1 MNLRINKW
9 IVTCIMSV
17 AIVGNGV
24 AQNSR
29 TDKVQT
35 YVMENPY
42 PVEKI
47 VPPTGTKV
55 KNVILMIGD
64 GMSLMHVYSAWT
76 ANRGKLYLENC
87 EVTGLSKTYCANKL
101 VTDSGAGGTAM
112 AIGQK
117 TNYHSVGVDVNG
129 NPQPSLIK
137 LAKQKGMSAGVAVTC
152 RLWDATPADFCCHN
166 TDRDNED
173 EIIADYVNC
182 EADYVVGGGAK
193 KFENR
198 KDGRNIFKEL
208 EQKGYQVA
216 RSWEE
221 CKNLK
226 SGKIFAVTDSVDTPL
241 PAERGDR
248 LAQSSLKGIE
258 LLNQNPNGFF
268 MMIPQTLPE
277 GAYVEVVFNDGV
289 SGDRTMTADIG
300 GTQWPQGMTVT
311 YKLSISPSY
320 DLEFTSEPEIQDAH
334 YIIYPITIKAEDVP
348 GGEWTMN
355 VKGENDIEQSPVTLR
370 TDLTTLTR
378 RGFWI
383 DEDKGEV
390 SIKGTSTGENITVYA
405 FLKENAGE
413 EPRDITLELRP
424 SNAPGASPAT
434 FTITQLCPSWNGD
447 LGCER
452 IEEYDEGFT
461 GYPWGFLWDDSLTI
475 YYDFGWLFDNFGY
488 KTITFFYLTFFQDNP
503 WVSQDIGI
511 LHYGVRFDF
520 SEINAPNIALD
531 FNLGQK
537 NTLELYN
544 FQGLNEASSMMQMFE
559 EWGILPDKTLP
570 SNPTVFAA
578 RTCALKNKFHKEI
591 SYESGEEIQRAV
603 LHEADCVWYLPA
615 QNEAPNMKDEDYP
628 LSGEYWTST
637 AVDDNQQAY
646 KYTVGGSTSQE
657 IRTTN
662 LHVRAVRQRP

>member
-208 EQKGYQVA
+208 EQKGYQIA

-268 MMIPQTLPE
+268 MMIE
-277 GAYVEVVFNDGV
+277 GSQLDDYGHFNDLDLLMQETHDF
-289 SGDRTMTADIG
+289 DRTVGKILEWAAKDGETLVVVTADHETG
-300 GTQWPQGMTVT
+300 G
-311 YKLSISPSY
+311 L
-320 DLEFTSEPEIQDAH
+320 
-334 YIIYPITIKAEDVP
+334 
-348 GGEWTMN
+348 
-355 VKGENDIEQSPVTLR
+355 TL
-370 TDLTTLTR
+370 
-378 RGFWI
+378 I
-383 DEDKGEV
+383 DGDKDKGE
-390 SIKGTSTGENITVYA
+390 IKCKFSTTGHSGVMVPVYA
-405 FLKENAGE
+405 FG
-413 EPRDITLELRP
+413 
-424 SNAPGASPAT
+424 PGAE
-434 FTITQLCPSWNGD
+434 L
-447 LGCER
+447 
-452 IEEYDEGFT
+452 FT
-461 GYPWGFLWDDSLTI
+461 GI
-475 YYDFGWLFDNFGY
+475 YEN
-488 KTITFFYLTFFQDNP
+488 T
-503 WVSQDIGI
+503 DI
-511 LHYGVRFDF
+511 
-520 SEINAPNIALD
+520 
-531 FNLGQK
+531 
-537 NTLELYN
+537 
-544 FQGLNEASSMMQMFE
+544 
-559 EWGILPDKTLP
+559 
-570 SNPTVFAA
+570 
-578 RTCALKNKFHKEI
+578 FHKI
-591 SYESGEEIQRAV
+591 KS
-603 LHEADCVWYLPA
+603 LL
-615 QNEAPNMKDEDYP
+615 
-628 LSGEYWTST
+628 
-637 AVDDNQQAY
+637 
-646 KYTVGGSTSQE
+646 
-657 IRTTN
+657 N
-662 LHVRAVRQRP
+662 L

>member
-1 MNLRINKW
+1 MDFRINKW
-9 IVTCIMSV
+9 LVACIAS
-17 AIVGNGV
+17 AIIVGNGV

-47 VPPTGTKV
+47 IPPTGTKV

-87 EVTGLSKTYCANKL
+87 EATGLSKTYCANKL
-101 VTDSGAGGTAM
+101 ITDSGAGGTAM

-137 LAKQKGMSAGVAVTC
+137 LAKQKGLSAGVAVTC

-208 EQKGYQVA
+208 EQKGYQIA

-258 LLNQNPNGFF
+258 LLSQNPNGFF
-268 MMIPQTLPE
+268 MMIE
-277 GAYVEVVFNDGV
+277 GSQLDDYGHFNDLDLLMQETHDF
-289 SGDRTMTADIG
+289 DRTVGKILEWAAKDGETLVVVTADHETG
-300 GTQWPQGMTVT
+300 G
-311 YKLSISPSY
+311 L
-320 DLEFTSEPEIQDAH
+320 
-334 YIIYPITIKAEDVP
+334 
-348 GGEWTMN
+348 
-355 VKGENDIEQSPVTLR
+355 TL
-370 TDLTTLTR
+370 
-378 RGFWI
+378 I
-383 DEDKGEV
+383 DGDKDKGE
-390 SIKGTSTGENITVYA
+390 IKCKFSTTGHSGVMVPVYA
-405 FLKENAGE
+405 FG
-413 EPRDITLELRP
+413 PGSEL
-424 SNAPGASPAT
+424 
-434 FTITQLCPSWNGD
+434 
-447 LGCER
+447 
-452 IEEYDEGFT
+452 FT
-461 GYPWGFLWDDSLTI
+461 GI
-475 YYDFGWLFDNFGY
+475 YEN
-488 KTITFFYLTFFQDNP
+488 T
-503 WVSQDIGI
+503 DI
-511 LHYGVRFDF
+511 
-520 SEINAPNIALD
+520 
-531 FNLGQK
+531 
-537 NTLELYN
+537 
-544 FQGLNEASSMMQMFE
+544 
-559 EWGILPDKTLP
+559 
-570 SNPTVFAA
+570 
-578 RTCALKNKFHKEI
+578 FHKI
-591 SYESGEEIQRAV
+591 KS
-603 LHEADCVWYLPA
+603 LL
-615 QNEAPNMKDEDYP
+615 
-628 LSGEYWTST
+628 
-637 AVDDNQQAY
+637 
-646 KYTVGGSTSQE
+646 
-657 IRTTN
+657 N
-662 LHVRAVRQRP
+662 L

>member
-1 MNLRINKW
+1 MNLRIKKW

-268 MMIPQTLPE
+268 MMIE
-277 GAYVEVVFNDGV
+277 GSQLDDYGHFNDLDLLMQETHDF
-289 SGDRTMTADIG
+289 DRTVGKILEWAAKDGETLVVVTADHETG
-300 GTQWPQGMTVT
+300 G
-311 YKLSISPSY
+311 L
-320 DLEFTSEPEIQDAH
+320 
-334 YIIYPITIKAEDVP
+334 
-348 GGEWTMN
+348 
-355 VKGENDIEQSPVTLR
+355 TL
-370 TDLTTLTR
+370 
-378 RGFWI
+378 I
-383 DEDKGEV
+383 DGDKDKGE
-390 SIKGTSTGENITVYA
+390 IKCKFSTTGHSGVMVPVYA
-405 FLKENAGE
+405 FG
-413 EPRDITLELRP
+413 
-424 SNAPGASPAT
+424 PGAE
-434 FTITQLCPSWNGD
+434 L
-447 LGCER
+447 
-452 IEEYDEGFT
+452 FT
-461 GYPWGFLWDDSLTI
+461 GI
-475 YYDFGWLFDNFGY
+475 YEN
-488 KTITFFYLTFFQDNP
+488 T
-503 WVSQDIGI
+503 DI
-511 LHYGVRFDF
+511 
-520 SEINAPNIALD
+520 
-531 FNLGQK
+531 
-537 NTLELYN
+537 
-544 FQGLNEASSMMQMFE
+544 
-559 EWGILPDKTLP
+559 
-570 SNPTVFAA
+570 
-578 RTCALKNKFHKEI
+578 FHKI
-591 SYESGEEIQRAV
+591 KS
-603 LHEADCVWYLPA
+603 LL
-615 QNEAPNMKDEDYP
+615 
-628 LSGEYWTST
+628 
-637 AVDDNQQAY
+637 
-646 KYTVGGSTSQE
+646 
-657 IRTTN
+657 N
-662 LHVRAVRQRP
+662 L

>member
-87 EVTGLSKTYCANKL
+87 EATGLSKTYCANKL
-101 VTDSGAGGTAM
+101 ITDSGAGGTAM

-137 LAKQKGMSAGVAVTC
+137 LAKQKGLSAGVAVTC

-166 TDRDNED
+166 VDRDNED

-268 MMIPQTLPE
+268 MMIE
-277 GAYVEVVFNDGV
+277 GSQLDDYGHFNDLDLLMQETHDF
-289 SGDRTMTADIG
+289 DRTVGKILEWAAKDGETLVVVTADHETG
-300 GTQWPQGMTVT
+300 G
-311 YKLSISPSY
+311 L
-320 DLEFTSEPEIQDAH
+320 
-334 YIIYPITIKAEDVP
+334 
-348 GGEWTMN
+348 
-355 VKGENDIEQSPVTLR
+355 TL
-370 TDLTTLTR
+370 
-378 RGFWI
+378 I
-383 DEDKGEV
+383 DGDKDKGE
-390 SIKGTSTGENITVYA
+390 IKCKFSTTGHSGVMVPVYA
-405 FLKENAGE
+405 FG
-413 EPRDITLELRP
+413 
-424 SNAPGASPAT
+424 PGAE
-434 FTITQLCPSWNGD
+434 L
-447 LGCER
+447 
-452 IEEYDEGFT
+452 FT
-461 GYPWGFLWDDSLTI
+461 GI
-475 YYDFGWLFDNFGY
+475 YEN
-488 KTITFFYLTFFQDNP
+488 T
-503 WVSQDIGI
+503 DI
-511 LHYGVRFDF
+511 
-520 SEINAPNIALD
+520 
-531 FNLGQK
+531 
-537 NTLELYN
+537 
-544 FQGLNEASSMMQMFE
+544 
-559 EWGILPDKTLP
+559 
-570 SNPTVFAA
+570 
-578 RTCALKNKFHKEI
+578 FHKI
-591 SYESGEEIQRAV
+591 KS
-603 LHEADCVWYLPA
+603 LL
-615 QNEAPNMKDEDYP
+615 
-628 LSGEYWTST
+628 
-637 AVDDNQQAY
+637 
-646 KYTVGGSTSQE
+646 
-657 IRTTN
+657 N
-662 LHVRAVRQRP
+662 L

>member
-101 VTDSGAGGTAM
+101 VTDSGAGGTA
-112 AIGQK
+112 
-117 TNYHSVGVDVNG
+117 NYHSVGVDVNG

-268 MMIPQTLPE
+268 MMIE
-277 GAYVEVVFNDGV
+277 GSQLDDYGHFNDLDLLMQETHDF
-289 SGDRTMTADIG
+289 DRTVGKILEWAAKDGETLVVVTADHETG
-300 GTQWPQGMTVT
+300 G
-311 YKLSISPSY
+311 L
-320 DLEFTSEPEIQDAH
+320 
-334 YIIYPITIKAEDVP
+334 
-348 GGEWTMN
+348 
-355 VKGENDIEQSPVTLR
+355 TL
-370 TDLTTLTR
+370 
-378 RGFWI
+378 I
-383 DEDKGEV
+383 DGDKDKGE
-390 SIKGTSTGENITVYA
+390 IKCKFSTTGHSGVMVPVYA
-405 FLKENAGE
+405 FG
-413 EPRDITLELRP
+413 
-424 SNAPGASPAT
+424 PGAE
-434 FTITQLCPSWNGD
+434 L
-447 LGCER
+447 
-452 IEEYDEGFT
+452 FT
-461 GYPWGFLWDDSLTI
+461 GI
-475 YYDFGWLFDNFGY
+475 YEN
-488 KTITFFYLTFFQDNP
+488 T
-503 WVSQDIGI
+503 DI
-511 LHYGVRFDF
+511 
-520 SEINAPNIALD
+520 
-531 FNLGQK
+531 
-537 NTLELYN
+537 
-544 FQGLNEASSMMQMFE
+544 
-559 EWGILPDKTLP
+559 
-570 SNPTVFAA
+570 
-578 RTCALKNKFHKEI
+578 FHKI
-591 SYESGEEIQRAV
+591 KS
-603 LHEADCVWYLPA
+603 LL
-615 QNEAPNMKDEDYP
+615 
-628 LSGEYWTST
+628 
-637 AVDDNQQAY
+637 
-646 KYTVGGSTSQE
+646 
-657 IRTTN
+657 N
-662 LHVRAVRQRP
+662 L

>member
-112 AIGQK
+112 AIGRK

-268 MMIPQTLPE
+268 MMIE
-277 GAYVEVVFNDGV
+277 GSQLDDYGHFNDLDLLMQETHDF
-289 SGDRTMTADIG
+289 DRTVGKILEWAAKDGETLVVVTADHETG
-300 GTQWPQGMTVT
+300 G
-311 YKLSISPSY
+311 L
-320 DLEFTSEPEIQDAH
+320 
-334 YIIYPITIKAEDVP
+334 
-348 GGEWTMN
+348 
-355 VKGENDIEQSPVTLR
+355 TL
-370 TDLTTLTR
+370 
-378 RGFWI
+378 I
-383 DEDKGEV
+383 DGDKDKGE
-390 SIKGTSTGENITVYA
+390 IKCKFSTTGHSGVMVPVYA
-405 FLKENAGE
+405 FG
-413 EPRDITLELRP
+413 
-424 SNAPGASPAT
+424 PGAE
-434 FTITQLCPSWNGD
+434 L
-447 LGCER
+447 
-452 IEEYDEGFT
+452 FT
-461 GYPWGFLWDDSLTI
+461 GI
-475 YYDFGWLFDNFGY
+475 YEN
-488 KTITFFYLTFFQDNP
+488 T
-503 WVSQDIGI
+503 DI
-511 LHYGVRFDF
+511 
-520 SEINAPNIALD
+520 
-531 FNLGQK
+531 
-537 NTLELYN
+537 
-544 FQGLNEASSMMQMFE
+544 
-559 EWGILPDKTLP
+559 
-570 SNPTVFAA
+570 
-578 RTCALKNKFHKEI
+578 FHKI
-591 SYESGEEIQRAV
+591 KS
-603 LHEADCVWYLPA
+603 LL
-615 QNEAPNMKDEDYP
+615 
-628 LSGEYWTST
+628 
-637 AVDDNQQAY
+637 
-646 KYTVGGSTSQE
+646 
-657 IRTTN
+657 N
-662 LHVRAVRQRP
+662 L

>member
-1 MNLRINKW
+1 MNLRINNW

-268 MMIPQTLPE
+268 MMIE
-277 GAYVEVVFNDGV
+277 GSQLDDYGHFNDLDLLMQETHDF
-289 SGDRTMTADIG
+289 DRTVGKILEWAAKDGETLVVVTADHETG
-300 GTQWPQGMTVT
+300 G
-311 YKLSISPSY
+311 L
-320 DLEFTSEPEIQDAH
+320 
-334 YIIYPITIKAEDVP
+334 
-348 GGEWTMN
+348 
-355 VKGENDIEQSPVTLR
+355 TL
-370 TDLTTLTR
+370 
-378 RGFWI
+378 I
-383 DEDKGEV
+383 DGDKDKGE
-390 SIKGTSTGENITVYA
+390 IKCKFSTTGHSGVMVPVYA
-405 FLKENAGE
+405 FG
-413 EPRDITLELRP
+413 
-424 SNAPGASPAT
+424 PGAE
-434 FTITQLCPSWNGD
+434 L
-447 LGCER
+447 
-452 IEEYDEGFT
+452 FT
-461 GYPWGFLWDDSLTI
+461 GI
-475 YYDFGWLFDNFGY
+475 YEN
-488 KTITFFYLTFFQDNP
+488 T
-503 WVSQDIGI
+503 DI
-511 LHYGVRFDF
+511 
-520 SEINAPNIALD
+520 
-531 FNLGQK
+531 
-537 NTLELYN
+537 
-544 FQGLNEASSMMQMFE
+544 
-559 EWGILPDKTLP
+559 
-570 SNPTVFAA
+570 
-578 RTCALKNKFHKEI
+578 FHKI
-591 SYESGEEIQRAV
+591 KS
-603 LHEADCVWYLPA
+603 LL
-615 QNEAPNMKDEDYP
+615 
-628 LSGEYWTST
+628 
-637 AVDDNQQAY
+637 
-646 KYTVGGSTSQE
+646 
-657 IRTTN
+657 N
-662 LHVRAVRQRP
+662 L

>member
-129 NPQPSLIK
+129 NPQPSLIE

-258 LLNQNPNGFF
+258 LLSQNPNGFF
-268 MMIPQTLPE
+268 MMIE
-277 GAYVEVVFNDGV
+277 GSQLDDYGHFNDLDLLMQETHDF
-289 SGDRTMTADIG
+289 DRTVGKILEWAAKDGETLVVVTADHETG
-300 GTQWPQGMTVT
+300 G
-311 YKLSISPSY
+311 L
-320 DLEFTSEPEIQDAH
+320 
-334 YIIYPITIKAEDVP
+334 
-348 GGEWTMN
+348 
-355 VKGENDIEQSPVTLR
+355 TL
-370 TDLTTLTR
+370 
-378 RGFWI
+378 I
-383 DEDKGEV
+383 DGDKDKGE
-390 SIKGTSTGENITVYA
+390 IKCKFSTTGHSGVMVPVYA
-405 FLKENAGE
+405 FG
-413 EPRDITLELRP
+413 
-424 SNAPGASPAT
+424 PGAE
-434 FTITQLCPSWNGD
+434 L
-447 LGCER
+447 
-452 IEEYDEGFT
+452 FT
-461 GYPWGFLWDDSLTI
+461 GI
-475 YYDFGWLFDNFGY
+475 YEN
-488 KTITFFYLTFFQDNP
+488 T
-503 WVSQDIGI
+503 DI
-511 LHYGVRFDF
+511 
-520 SEINAPNIALD
+520 
-531 FNLGQK
+531 
-537 NTLELYN
+537 
-544 FQGLNEASSMMQMFE
+544 
-559 EWGILPDKTLP
+559 
-570 SNPTVFAA
+570 
-578 RTCALKNKFHKEI
+578 FHKI
-591 SYESGEEIQRAV
+591 KS
-603 LHEADCVWYLPA
+603 LL
-615 QNEAPNMKDEDYP
+615 
-628 LSGEYWTST
+628 
-637 AVDDNQQAY
+637 
-646 KYTVGGSTSQE
+646 
-657 IRTTN
+657 N
-662 LHVRAVRQRP
+662 L

>member
-268 MMIPQTLPE
+268 MMIE
-277 GAYVEVVFNDGV
+277 GSQLDDYGHFNDLDLLMQETHDF
-289 SGDRTMTADIG
+289 DRTVGKILEWAAKDGETLVVVTADHETG
-300 GTQWPQGMTVT
+300 G
-311 YKLSISPSY
+311 L
-320 DLEFTSEPEIQDAH
+320 
-334 YIIYPITIKAEDVP
+334 
-348 GGEWTMN
+348 
-355 VKGENDIEQSPVTLR
+355 TL
-370 TDLTTLTR
+370 
-378 RGFWI
+378 I
-383 DEDKGEV
+383 DGDKDKGE
-390 SIKGTSTGENITVYA
+390 IKCKFSTTGHSGVMVPVYA
-405 FLKENAGE
+405 FG
-413 EPRDITLELRP
+413 
-424 SNAPGASPAT
+424 PGAE
-434 FTITQLCPSWNGD
+434 L
-447 LGCER
+447 
-452 IEEYDEGFT
+452 FT
-461 GYPWGFLWDDSLTI
+461 GI
-475 YYDFGWLFDNFGY
+475 YEN
-488 KTITFFYLTFFQDNP
+488 T
-503 WVSQDIGI
+503 DI
-511 LHYGVRFDF
+511 
-520 SEINAPNIALD
+520 
-531 FNLGQK
+531 
-537 NTLELYN
+537 
-544 FQGLNEASSMMQMFE
+544 
-559 EWGILPDKTLP
+559 
-570 SNPTVFAA
+570 
-578 RTCALKNKFHKEI
+578 FHKI
-591 SYESGEEIQRAV
+591 KF
-603 LHEADCVWYLPA
+603 LL
-615 QNEAPNMKDEDYP
+615 
-628 LSGEYWTST
+628 
-637 AVDDNQQAY
+637 
-646 KYTVGGSTSQE
+646 
-657 IRTTN
+657 N
-662 LHVRAVRQRP
+662 L

>member
-268 MMIPQTLPE
+268 MMIE
-277 GAYVEVVFNDGV
+277 GSQLDDYGHFNDLDLLMQETHDF
-289 SGDRTMTADIG
+289 DRTVGKILEWAAKDGETLVVVTADHETG
-300 GTQWPQGMTVT
+300 G
-311 YKLSISPSY
+311 L
-320 DLEFTSEPEIQDAH
+320 
-334 YIIYPITIKAEDVP
+334 
-348 GGEWTMN
+348 
-355 VKGENDIEQSPVTLR
+355 TL
-370 TDLTTLTR
+370 
-378 RGFWI
+378 I
-383 DEDKGEV
+383 DGDKDKGE
-390 SIKGTSTGENITVYA
+390 IKCKFSTTGHSGVMVPVYA
-405 FLKENAGE
+405 FG
-413 EPRDITLELRP
+413 
-424 SNAPGASPAT
+424 PGAE
-434 FTITQLCPSWNGD
+434 L
-447 LGCER
+447 
-452 IEEYDEGFT
+452 FT
-461 GYPWGFLWDDSLTI
+461 GIYENTDISHKIKSL
-475 YYDFGWLFDNFGY
+475 L
-488 KTITFFYLTFFQDNP
+488 
-503 WVSQDIGI
+503 
-511 LHYGVRFDF
+511 
-520 SEINAPNIALD
+520 
-531 FNLGQK
+531 NL
-537 NTLELYN
+537 
-544 FQGLNEASSMMQMFE
+544 
-559 EWGILPDKTLP
+559 
-570 SNPTVFAA
+570 
-578 RTCALKNKFHKEI
+578 
-591 SYESGEEIQRAV
+591 
-603 LHEADCVWYLPA
+603 
-615 QNEAPNMKDEDYP
+615 
-628 LSGEYWTST
+628 
-637 AVDDNQQAY
+637 
-646 KYTVGGSTSQE
+646 
-657 IRTTN
+657 
-662 LHVRAVRQRP
+662 

>member
-137 LAKQKGMSAGVAVTC
+137 LAKQKGMSVGVAVTC

-268 MMIPQTLPE
+268 MMIE
-277 GAYVEVVFNDGV
+277 GSQLDDYGHFNDLDLLMQETHDF
-289 SGDRTMTADIG
+289 DRTVGKILEWAAKDGETLVVVTADHETG
-300 GTQWPQGMTVT
+300 G
-311 YKLSISPSY
+311 L
-320 DLEFTSEPEIQDAH
+320 
-334 YIIYPITIKAEDVP
+334 
-348 GGEWTMN
+348 
-355 VKGENDIEQSPVTLR
+355 TL
-370 TDLTTLTR
+370 
-378 RGFWI
+378 I
-383 DEDKGEV
+383 DGDKDKGE
-390 SIKGTSTGENITVYA
+390 IKCKFSTTGHSGVMVPVYA
-405 FLKENAGE
+405 FG
-413 EPRDITLELRP
+413 
-424 SNAPGASPAT
+424 PGAE
-434 FTITQLCPSWNGD
+434 L
-447 LGCER
+447 
-452 IEEYDEGFT
+452 FT
-461 GYPWGFLWDDSLTI
+461 GI
-475 YYDFGWLFDNFGY
+475 YEN
-488 KTITFFYLTFFQDNP
+488 T
-503 WVSQDIGI
+503 DI
-511 LHYGVRFDF
+511 
-520 SEINAPNIALD
+520 
-531 FNLGQK
+531 
-537 NTLELYN
+537 
-544 FQGLNEASSMMQMFE
+544 
-559 EWGILPDKTLP
+559 
-570 SNPTVFAA
+570 
-578 RTCALKNKFHKEI
+578 FHKI
-591 SYESGEEIQRAV
+591 KS
-603 LHEADCVWYLPA
+603 LL
-615 QNEAPNMKDEDYP
+615 
-628 LSGEYWTST
+628 
-637 AVDDNQQAY
+637 
-646 KYTVGGSTSQE
+646 
-657 IRTTN
+657 N
-662 LHVRAVRQRP
+662 L

>member
-182 EADYVVGGGAK
+182 EADYVVGGGSK

-268 MMIPQTLPE
+268 MMIE
-277 GAYVEVVFNDGV
+277 GSQLDDYGHFNDLDLLMQETHDF
-289 SGDRTMTADIG
+289 DRTVGKILEWAAKDGETLVVVTADHETG
-300 GTQWPQGMTVT
+300 G
-311 YKLSISPSY
+311 L
-320 DLEFTSEPEIQDAH
+320 
-334 YIIYPITIKAEDVP
+334 
-348 GGEWTMN
+348 
-355 VKGENDIEQSPVTLR
+355 TL
-370 TDLTTLTR
+370 
-378 RGFWI
+378 I
-383 DEDKGEV
+383 DGDKDKGE
-390 SIKGTSTGENITVYA
+390 IKCKFSTTGHSGVMVPVYA
-405 FLKENAGE
+405 FG
-413 EPRDITLELRP
+413 
-424 SNAPGASPAT
+424 PGAE
-434 FTITQLCPSWNGD
+434 L
-447 LGCER
+447 
-452 IEEYDEGFT
+452 FT
-461 GYPWGFLWDDSLTI
+461 GI
-475 YYDFGWLFDNFGY
+475 YEN
-488 KTITFFYLTFFQDNP
+488 T
-503 WVSQDIGI
+503 DI
-511 LHYGVRFDF
+511 
-520 SEINAPNIALD
+520 
-531 FNLGQK
+531 
-537 NTLELYN
+537 
-544 FQGLNEASSMMQMFE
+544 
-559 EWGILPDKTLP
+559 
-570 SNPTVFAA
+570 
-578 RTCALKNKFHKEI
+578 FHKI
-591 SYESGEEIQRAV
+591 KS
-603 LHEADCVWYLPA
+603 LL
-615 QNEAPNMKDEDYP
+615 
-628 LSGEYWTST
+628 
-637 AVDDNQQAY
+637 
-646 KYTVGGSTSQE
+646 
-657 IRTTN
+657 N
-662 LHVRAVRQRP
+662 L

>member
-182 EADYVVGGGAK
+182 EADYVVGGGAE

-268 MMIPQTLPE
+268 MMIE
-277 GAYVEVVFNDGV
+277 GSQLDDYGHFNDLDLLMQETHDF
-289 SGDRTMTADIG
+289 DRTVGKILEWAAKDGETLVVVTADHETG
-300 GTQWPQGMTVT
+300 G
-311 YKLSISPSY
+311 L
-320 DLEFTSEPEIQDAH
+320 
-334 YIIYPITIKAEDVP
+334 
-348 GGEWTMN
+348 
-355 VKGENDIEQSPVTLR
+355 TL
-370 TDLTTLTR
+370 
-378 RGFWI
+378 I
-383 DEDKGEV
+383 DGDKDKGE
-390 SIKGTSTGENITVYA
+390 IKCKFSTTGHSGVMVPVYA
-405 FLKENAGE
+405 FG
-413 EPRDITLELRP
+413 
-424 SNAPGASPAT
+424 PGAE
-434 FTITQLCPSWNGD
+434 L
-447 LGCER
+447 
-452 IEEYDEGFT
+452 FT
-461 GYPWGFLWDDSLTI
+461 GI
-475 YYDFGWLFDNFGY
+475 YEN
-488 KTITFFYLTFFQDNP
+488 T
-503 WVSQDIGI
+503 DI
-511 LHYGVRFDF
+511 
-520 SEINAPNIALD
+520 
-531 FNLGQK
+531 
-537 NTLELYN
+537 
-544 FQGLNEASSMMQMFE
+544 
-559 EWGILPDKTLP
+559 
-570 SNPTVFAA
+570 
-578 RTCALKNKFHKEI
+578 FHKI
-591 SYESGEEIQRAV
+591 KS
-603 LHEADCVWYLPA
+603 LL
-615 QNEAPNMKDEDYP
+615 
-628 LSGEYWTST
+628 
-637 AVDDNQQAY
+637 
-646 KYTVGGSTSQE
+646 
-657 IRTTN
+657 N
-662 LHVRAVRQRP
+662 L

>member
-268 MMIPQTLPE
+268 MMIE
-277 GAYVEVVFNDGV
+277 GSQLDDYGHFNDLDLLMQETHDF
-289 SGDRTMTADIG
+289 DRTVGKILEWAAKDGETLVVVTADHETG
-300 GTQWPQGMTVT
+300 G
-311 YKLSISPSY
+311 L
-320 DLEFTSEPEIQDAH
+320 
-334 YIIYPITIKAEDVP
+334 
-348 GGEWTMN
+348 
-355 VKGENDIEQSPVTLR
+355 TL
-370 TDLTTLTR
+370 
-378 RGFWI
+378 I
-383 DEDKGEV
+383 DGDKDKGE
-390 SIKGTSTGENITVYA
+390 IKCKFSTAGHSGVMVPVYA
-405 FLKENAGE
+405 FG
-413 EPRDITLELRP
+413 
-424 SNAPGASPAT
+424 PGA
-434 FTITQLCPSWNGD
+434 
-447 LGCER
+447 
-452 IEEYDEGFT
+452 EGIRFK
-461 GYPWGFLWDDSLTI
+461 I
-475 YYDFGWLFDNFGY
+475 
-488 KTITFFYLTFFQDNP
+488 FF
-503 WVSQDIGI
+503 SA
-511 LHYGVRFDF
+511 LHG
-520 SEINAPNIALD
+520 A
-531 FNLGQK
+531 
-537 NTLELYN
+537 
-544 FQGLNEASSMMQMFE
+544 
-559 EWGILPDKTLP
+559 
-570 SNPTVFAA
+570 
-578 RTCALKNKFHKEI
+578 
-591 SYESGEEIQRAV
+591 
-603 LHEADCVWYLPA
+603 
-615 QNEAPNMKDEDYP
+615 
-628 LSGEYWTST
+628 
-637 AVDDNQQAY
+637 
-646 KYTVGGSTSQE
+646 
-657 IRTTN
+657 
-662 LHVRAVRQRP
+662 

>member
-241 PAERGDR
+241 PTERGDR

-268 MMIPQTLPE
+268 MMIE
-277 GAYVEVVFNDGV
+277 GSQLDDYGHFNDLDLLMQETHDF
-289 SGDRTMTADIG
+289 DRTVGKILEWAAKDGETLVVVTADHETG
-300 GTQWPQGMTVT
+300 G
-311 YKLSISPSY
+311 L
-320 DLEFTSEPEIQDAH
+320 
-334 YIIYPITIKAEDVP
+334 
-348 GGEWTMN
+348 
-355 VKGENDIEQSPVTLR
+355 TL
-370 TDLTTLTR
+370 
-378 RGFWI
+378 I
-383 DEDKGEV
+383 DGDKDKGE
-390 SIKGTSTGENITVYA
+390 IKCKFSTTGHSGVMVPVYA
-405 FLKENAGE
+405 FG
-413 EPRDITLELRP
+413 
-424 SNAPGASPAT
+424 PGAE
-434 FTITQLCPSWNGD
+434 L
-447 LGCER
+447 
-452 IEEYDEGFT
+452 FT
-461 GYPWGFLWDDSLTI
+461 GI
-475 YYDFGWLFDNFGY
+475 YEN
-488 KTITFFYLTFFQDNP
+488 T
-503 WVSQDIGI
+503 DI
-511 LHYGVRFDF
+511 
-520 SEINAPNIALD
+520 
-531 FNLGQK
+531 
-537 NTLELYN
+537 
-544 FQGLNEASSMMQMFE
+544 
-559 EWGILPDKTLP
+559 
-570 SNPTVFAA
+570 
-578 RTCALKNKFHKEI
+578 FHKI
-591 SYESGEEIQRAV
+591 KS
-603 LHEADCVWYLPA
+603 LL
-615 QNEAPNMKDEDYP
+615 
-628 LSGEYWTST
+628 
-637 AVDDNQQAY
+637 
-646 KYTVGGSTSQE
+646 
-657 IRTTN
+657 N
-662 LHVRAVRQRP
+662 L

>member
-87 EVTGLSKTYCANKL
+87 EVIGLSKTYCANKL

-268 MMIPQTLPE
+268 MMIE
-277 GAYVEVVFNDGV
+277 GSQLDDYGHFNDLDLLMQETHDF
-289 SGDRTMTADIG
+289 DRTVGKILEWAAKDGETLVVVTADHETG
-300 GTQWPQGMTVT
+300 G
-311 YKLSISPSY
+311 L
-320 DLEFTSEPEIQDAH
+320 
-334 YIIYPITIKAEDVP
+334 
-348 GGEWTMN
+348 
-355 VKGENDIEQSPVTLR
+355 TL
-370 TDLTTLTR
+370 
-378 RGFWI
+378 I
-383 DEDKGEV
+383 DGDKDKGE
-390 SIKGTSTGENITVYA
+390 IKCKFSTTGHSGVMVPVYA
-405 FLKENAGE
+405 FG
-413 EPRDITLELRP
+413 
-424 SNAPGASPAT
+424 PGAE
-434 FTITQLCPSWNGD
+434 L
-447 LGCER
+447 
-452 IEEYDEGFT
+452 FT
-461 GYPWGFLWDDSLTI
+461 GI
-475 YYDFGWLFDNFGY
+475 YEN
-488 KTITFFYLTFFQDNP
+488 T
-503 WVSQDIGI
+503 DI
-511 LHYGVRFDF
+511 
-520 SEINAPNIALD
+520 
-531 FNLGQK
+531 
-537 NTLELYN
+537 
-544 FQGLNEASSMMQMFE
+544 
-559 EWGILPDKTLP
+559 
-570 SNPTVFAA
+570 
-578 RTCALKNKFHKEI
+578 FHKI
-591 SYESGEEIQRAV
+591 KS
-603 LHEADCVWYLPA
+603 LL
-615 QNEAPNMKDEDYP
+615 
-628 LSGEYWTST
+628 
-637 AVDDNQQAY
+637 
-646 KYTVGGSTSQE
+646 
-657 IRTTN
+657 N
-662 LHVRAVRQRP
+662 L

>member
-208 EQKGYQVA
+208 EQKGYQIA

-258 LLNQNPNGFF
+258 LLSQNPNGFF
-268 MMIPQTLPE
+268 MMIE
-277 GAYVEVVFNDGV
+277 GSQLDDYGHFNDLDLLMQETHDF
-289 SGDRTMTADIG
+289 DRTVGKILEWAAKDGETLVVVTADHETG
-300 GTQWPQGMTVT
+300 G
-311 YKLSISPSY
+311 L
-320 DLEFTSEPEIQDAH
+320 
-334 YIIYPITIKAEDVP
+334 
-348 GGEWTMN
+348 
-355 VKGENDIEQSPVTLR
+355 TL
-370 TDLTTLTR
+370 
-378 RGFWI
+378 I
-383 DEDKGEV
+383 DGDKDKGE
-390 SIKGTSTGENITVYA
+390 IKCKFSTTGHSGVMVPVYA
-405 FLKENAGE
+405 FG
-413 EPRDITLELRP
+413 
-424 SNAPGASPAT
+424 PGAE
-434 FTITQLCPSWNGD
+434 L
-447 LGCER
+447 
-452 IEEYDEGFT
+452 FT
-461 GYPWGFLWDDSLTI
+461 GI
-475 YYDFGWLFDNFGY
+475 YEN
-488 KTITFFYLTFFQDNP
+488 T
-503 WVSQDIGI
+503 DI
-511 LHYGVRFDF
+511 
-520 SEINAPNIALD
+520 
-531 FNLGQK
+531 
-537 NTLELYN
+537 
-544 FQGLNEASSMMQMFE
+544 
-559 EWGILPDKTLP
+559 
-570 SNPTVFAA
+570 
-578 RTCALKNKFHKEI
+578 FHKI
-591 SYESGEEIQRAV
+591 KS
-603 LHEADCVWYLPA
+603 LL
-615 QNEAPNMKDEDYP
+615 
-628 LSGEYWTST
+628 
-637 AVDDNQQAY
+637 
-646 KYTVGGSTSQE
+646 
-657 IRTTN
+657 N
-662 LHVRAVRQRP
+662 L